1 MLDSR
6 ARAVLHSPVER
17 ATTAI
22 DQPWITPNRLTLVGL
37 LLGVA
42 SAAAAASGLWVW
54 ALAAFLL
61 SRIFDGLDGALAR
74 RRCAPGESPPAF
86 GGYLD
91 IVADFTVYGS
101 FVVGVAI
108 GSGGSLLPFLVV
120 LLAYYINGS
129 TLLALSA
136 VLGDRNSPR
145 SDHHDGRSI
154 VFTRGFAEGTETIV
168 VHALWCI
175 LPFAAAPIA
184 WIWAAVVLLTAGQR
198 VVLAAHTLR

>member
-17 ATTAI
+17 AATAI

-42 SAAAAASGLWVW
+42 SAAAAAGGLWVW
-54 ALAAFLL
+54 ALAAFLM

-74 RRCAPGESPPAF
+74 RRAAPDASPSAF

-91 IVADFTVYGS
+91 IVSDFTVYGS
-101 FVVGVAI
+101 FVIGVGI
-108 GSGGSLLPFLVV
+108 GTGGPLLPFLVV

-136 VLGDRNSPR
+136 VLGDQNPATSEFR
-145 SDHHDGRSI
+145 DGRAI

-175 LPFAAAPIA
+175 VPFAAAPIA